1 MHPELVKLLDLQQKD
16 IILSEID
23 ERVAVV
29 AAEVAALDAIVER
42 TAEGSRA
49 ARKGAGDAARR
60 RDEYEQRINT
70 LKQQH
75 EKRQQRLEFVRN
87 PKEASTLMAELDLAR
102 GVLAREEG
110 EWVKLADQ
118 VKASE
123 LRATQVEAEVGEVRS
138 AQGPEREGLAARLAE
153 VEGERATAAAAR
165 DASAKLVEKGLR
177 TRYERLRSP
186 RRPVVLVA
194 LVGVACGACNT
205 QVPMS
210 RRAAI
215 KAGGVIDACENC
227 GVLLY
232 HGE

>member
-16 IILSEID
+16 IILGEID

-29 AAEVAALDAIVER
+29 AAEVAALDAIVEK
-42 TAEGSRA
+42 TAEGARA
-49 ARKGAGDAARR
+49 ARKGAADAARR

-123 LRATQVEAEVGEVRS
+123 LRATQVEAEVGEVRG
-138 AQGPEREGLAARLAE
+138 AQGPEREALASRLAE
-153 VEGERATAAAAR
+153 VEGERKTAAAAR

-186 RRPVVLVA
+186 RRPVVLVS
-194 LVGVACGACNT
+194 LVGAACGACNT

-215 KAGGVIDACENC
+215 KAGSVVDACENC

>member
-16 IILSEID
+16 IILGEID
-23 ERVAVV
+23 ERVALV
-29 AAEVAALDAIVER
+29 AAEIAALDAIVDK
-42 TAEGSRA
+42 TAEGARA
-49 ARKGAGDAARR
+49 ARKGAADAARR

-123 LRATQVEAEVGEVRS
+123 LRATQVESEVGEVRT
-138 AQGPEREGLAARLAE
+138 AQGPEREALASKLAE
-153 VEGERATAAAAR
+153 VEAERATAAAAR
-165 DASAKLVEKGLR
+165 EASAKLVEKGLR

-186 RRPVVLVA
+186 RRPVVLVS
-194 LVGVACGACNT
+194 LVGAACGACNT

-215 KAGGVIDACENC
+215 KSGSVVDACENC